1 MGEPL
6 TPTTF
11 VHEMRPALRQ
21 AAAIAR
27 ALEGRVQN
35 EPKPGETRAA
45 KAALTIADTAA
56 QEAILVPLFERWP
69 ELCIEAEEDTA
80 TAALFPRT
88 GPALVVVDPIDG
100 TLHSYL
106 GRRGPY
112 AVIVGLAIEER
123 YEGGLVA
130 LPREGL
136 ILDAARGE
144 GACLAIGDHPPGP
157 ARCDGSGNRVLVS
170 PELPEPI
177 LEALR
182 AAGLEP
188 KAAAG
193 GAIAVAPV
201 LPGVRAGLR
210 LAPGNRSISTRGRIG
225 ILIAREAGARALGAD
240 GEPFPDDL
248 TTPAPALAIAA
259 EGDPVLS
266 DLLAA
271 LKQGN

>member
-1 MGEPL
+1 MGAPL
-6 TPTTF
+6 TPTAF
-11 VHEMRPALRQ
+11 VREMRPALRQ

-27 ALEGRVQN
+27 ALEGRVEN

-80 TAALFPRT
+80 TAALFPRN
-88 GPALVVVDPIDG
+88 GPAQVVVDPIDG

-112 AVIVGLAIEER
+112 AVMVGLAIAER
-123 YEGGLVA
+123 YEGSLVA

-144 GACLAIGDHPPGP
+144 GARLAIGDHPPGP
-157 ARCDGSGNRVLVS
+157 ALCDGSGSRVLVS
-170 PELPEPI
+170 PELPQPI
-177 LEALR
+177 LDALR

-193 GAIAVAPV
+193 GAIAVAPA

-210 LAPGNRSISTRGRIG
+210 LAHGSGSISTRGRIG
-225 ILIAREAGARALGAD
+225 ILIAREAGARALAAD

-248 TTPAPALAIAA
+248 STPSRALAIAA
-259 EGDPVLS
+259 DGDPVLTE
-266 DLLAA
+266 LLAA
-271 LKQGN
+271 VNAD